1 MKLGINFPQN
11 DIGSDPRAIRDFAQ
25 TVEEAGFD
33 YLSTFEHVSGAHPD
47 RFVGIDTGFSAP
59 PYVHHDEFHEP
70 FTLFAYLAGLT
81 RRLEFVTGILVLP
94 QRQTLL
100 VAKQAAEVELLS
112 GGRLRLG
119 VGVGWNHAEYESL
132 NEDFQTRGRRVEEQ
146 IELLRRLWAE
156 PLVTFKGRWHNLDRV
171 GIAPRP
177 TRQIPI
183 WLGGGSSDSLLRRVA
198 RLADGWMPMLRLAD
212 APEVLAR
219 LHGFMAEAGR
229 DPASLDLQVSLFATE
244 GEAEKWV
251 NEARRW
257 QTLGATHL
265 GIWAGS
271 RGLPPMQ
278 MLAQTIEVKKVLDQV
293 LN

>member
-1 MKLGINFPQN
+1 M
-11 DIGSDPRAIRDFAQ
+11 
-25 TVEEAGFD
+25 
-33 YLSTFEHVSGAHPD
+33 
-47 RFVGIDTGFSAP
+47 
-59 PYVHHDEFHEP
+59 
-70 FTLFAYLAGLT
+70 
-81 RRLEFVTGILVLP
+81 
-94 QRQTLL
+94 
-100 VAKQAAEVELLS
+100 
-112 GGRLRLG
+112 
-119 VGVGWNHAEYESL
+119 GWNHAEYESL

-146 IELLRRLWAE
+146 IDLLRRLWAE

-177 TRQIPI
+177 PSQIPI

-212 APEVLAR
+212 APEILAR

-229 DPASLDLQVSLFATE
+229 DPASLDLQATLSATE
-244 GEAEKWV
+244 GEAEKWM
-251 NEARRW
+251 NDAMRW
-257 QTLGATHL
+257 QTLGATYL
-265 GIWAGS
+265 GIRAGS

>member
-25 TVEEAGFD
+25 ALEEAGFD

-47 RFVGIDTGFSAP
+47 RFVGIDTGFPAP
-59 PYVHHDEFHEP
+59 PYVYHDEFHEP

-81 RRLEFVTGILVLP
+81 RRLELVTSVLVLP
-94 QRQTLL
+94 QRQTVL

-119 VGVGWNHAEYESL
+119 VGVGWNYAEYESL
-132 NEDFQTRGRRVEEQ
+132 NEDFQSRGRRVEEQ

-183 WLGGGSSDSLLRRVA
+183 WLGGGSSDRLLRRVA

-219 LHGFMAEAGR
+219 LRDFMAEAGR
-229 DPASLDLQVSLFATE
+229 DPTSLALQAT
-244 GEAEKWV
+244 
-251 NEARRW
+251 
-257 QTLGATHL
+257 L
-265 GIWAGS
+265 
-271 RGLPPMQ
+271 
-278 MLAQTIEVKKVLDQV
+278 
-293 LN
+293 